1 MTQMP
6 NCITFALAGDFYHE
20 RPGSANRTPEG
31 RLRLCWGPGAA
42 ALAGVEVIMV
52 QSNFSEPAPTA
63 VWACRS
69 RFCRHR
75 GPFWARSIKTAKVDA
90 SKHRAQKFLGLWGH
104 DVVVRP
110 AGGPSFI
117 EFLRQMRLAPKAAG
131 R

>member
-1 MTQMP
+1 M
-6 NCITFALAGDFYHE
+6 
-20 RPGSANRTPEG
+20 
-31 RLRLCWGPGAA
+31 
-42 ALAGVEVIMV
+42 VE
-52 QSNFSEPAPTA
+52 SNFADPAFTV

-104 DVVVRP
+104 DAVVRSN
-110 AGGPSFI
+110 GGQSII
-117 EFLRQMRLAPKAAG
+117 EFLRQMRLAPKAAA